1 MATALDVAEAEY
13 PASFQGNTI
22 TPLEGR
28 SLVPAFSNKPI
39 ARDAIYWE
47 HEGNRAVRRGKW
59 KLVAENRGPWE
70 LYDMEADRTETNDLM
85 PLYPELGREMIEMY
99 TGWAEE
105 SGVLPGRPK
114 RKPGFT
120 PPPLRYPK
128 TANYEPLPNTP

>member
-13 PASFQGNTI
+13 PANFSGNAI
-22 TPLEGR
+22 APLEGKSLIPVFGDSPVVR
-28 SLVPAFSNKPI
+28 S
-39 ARDAIYWE
+39 AIYWE

-99 TGWAEE
+99 TEWEKKC
-105 SGVLPGRPK
+105 GVLPSRPE
-114 RKPGFT
+114 RKPGFV
-120 PPPLRYPK
+120 PPPLKYPEP
-128 TANYEPLPNTP
+128 ADYEPLPATP